1 LGDFNVKNTIAAF
14 VCAASL
20 SLAAPAT
27 AGSLSDPVVEPE
39 VVVEDTT
46 QSSSSADMQG
56 LLAMLT
62 VSLMIIGIG
71 S

>member
-1 LGDFNVKNTIAAF
+1 VKNTVAA
-14 VCAASL
+14 VLCAASL
-20 SLAAPAT
+20 TLAAPAT

-46 QSSSSADMQG
+46 QSSSSDDMQG

-62 VSLMIIGIG
+62 VSLMLIGVG

>member
-1 LGDFNVKNTIAAF
+1 VKNTIAAI

-20 SLAAPAT
+20 SFAAPAV
-27 AGSLSDPVVEPE
+27 AGSLADPMVEPE

-46 QSSSSADMQG
+46 QSSSSENMQS

-62 VSLMIIGIG
+62 VTLMIIGVG

>member
-1 LGDFNVKNTIAAF
+1 MKNTIAALA
-14 VCAASL
+14 CAVSL

-27 AGSLSDPVVEPE
+27 AGSLTDPVVSPE
-39 VVVEDTT
+39 VVAEDTT
-46 QSSSSADMQG
+46 QSSSSANMQA

-62 VSLMIIGIG
+62 VSLMIIGVG

>member
-1 LGDFNVKNTIAAF
+1 MKKTIAAF

-39 VVVEDTT
+39 VVVEDTM
-46 QSSSSADMQG
+46 QSSSSDKMQG
-56 LLAMLT
+56 LLAALT
-62 VSLMIIGIG
+62 VTLMIIGMG